1 MRFRGEADFEKAR
14 LGAEEPGRND
24 GLTVLLSD
32 FLSECNIKN
41 AVEYLCRRGREV
53 CLLQVLSREE
63 AAPGL
68 SGEWRLL
75 DSEAGRDNGEKNVL
89 LNISK
94 QRKKA
99 YKEAFLWY
107 QKDLK
112 TFCDRQKAGFL
123 TVLCEEDFGEILF
136 RKATEGGLIQ

>member
-1 MRFRGEADFEKAR
+1 M
-14 LGAEEPGRND
+14 
-24 GLTVLLSD
+24 
-32 FLSECNIKN
+32 
-41 AVEYLCRRGREV
+41 
-53 CLLQVLSREE
+53 LQVLSREE
-63 AAPGL
+63 AAPGF

-107 QKDLK
+107 QKGSEDLLRSAK
-112 TFCDRQKAGFL
+112 GGIFNGF
-123 TVLCEEDFGEILF
+123 VRRRFW
-136 RKATEGGLIQ
+136 